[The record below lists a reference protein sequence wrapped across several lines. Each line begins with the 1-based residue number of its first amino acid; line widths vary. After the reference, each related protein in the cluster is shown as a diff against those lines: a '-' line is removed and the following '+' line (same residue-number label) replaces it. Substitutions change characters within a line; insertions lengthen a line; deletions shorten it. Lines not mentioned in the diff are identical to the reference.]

1 MANGRPASKKP
12 SEILNSEFNSYK
24 TNEHKSDLEAALGAS
39 SSADSFYFPS
49 NIVEVDH
56 WMAIRVIDRQYTTL
70 RQVNDYTTDKDIAR
84 IFLPLPLNLATAYNQ
99 TYNAEALGP
108 IGNVL
113 ANKGSEMRST
123 VEKLGTETGNF
134 IAGAI
139 NLDFGKVIDA
149 GVKATKTI
157 GNALYN
163 ALPKTGKQGER
174 VVQGAAAYGVYS
186 LAGAAGATPYG
197 QGALG
202 GAGLARNPYM
212 AVLYSQ
218 PEFRMHEFS
227 WKVVAKDFEESVSIL
242 NIIKL
247 LKYYSAPSEIS
258 SQTAGG
264 VLQFFYDYPE
274 QFDIEFHHD
283 KFLFNI
289 GPSVLKNVSVNYH
302 AEGQPLYFTK
312 QDSVVDDNDT
322 TYKVPVSI
330 QIGLS
335 FQEVTTLTK
344 QSILNSNR

>member
-134 IAGAI
+134 IAGAM

-149 GVKATKTI
+149 GVKATTTI

-163 ALPKTGKQGER
+163 ALPKTGKQGEKAL
-174 VVQGAAAYGVYS
+174 QGAAAYGVYS

-264 VLQFFYDYPE
+264 FLQFFYDYPE